1 MNDPVKREQYMITFS
16 KDIYRKPPPPILAKA
31 VLDSALQAPPNVAI
45 QLLNQPYPRT
55 YWSETLEKQ
64 KVPVL
69 FAVRPWLKDQAD
81 ALKKKRAPDL
91 ITIEMFDQAGHAL
104 FVDDADTF
112 NEAVLRFS
120 QRAFA
125 RKK

>member
-1 MNDPVKREQYMITFS
+1 M
-16 KDIYRKPPPPILAKA
+16 
-31 VLDSALQAPPNVAI
+31 QAAPGVAI

-55 YWSETLEKQ
+55 YWSQTLQKQ

-69 FAVRPWLKDQAD
+69 YAVRPWLREQAD
-81 ALKKKRAPDL
+81 ALITKRPPEL

-104 FVDDADTF
+104 FVDEAEAF
-112 NEAVLRFS
+112 NQAVLRFS
-120 QRAFA
+120 QQAFA